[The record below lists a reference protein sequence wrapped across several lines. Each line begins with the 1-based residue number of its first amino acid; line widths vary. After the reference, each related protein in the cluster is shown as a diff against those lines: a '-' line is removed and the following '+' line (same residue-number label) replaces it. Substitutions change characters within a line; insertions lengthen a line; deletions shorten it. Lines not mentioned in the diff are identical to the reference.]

1 MSLPATIFDIYIKAS
16 LHVALAVMAL
26 SYVTVHE
33 LGLTH
38 DVLLYGCI
46 FSSTI
51 LSYNLTKYISVAAS
65 GSIRISPL
73 LQWIGV
79 ITVLSFFA
87 TTVLLF
93 YLPADVIIAAAI
105 LGGVTVAYAIP
116 VSDGRKN
123 LRNIYGIKI
132 VVIAFVW
139 AGVTVG
145 LPVLNHGLET
155 IDFVNVMYE
164 IIQRLLFVTVLILPF
179 DIRDYRSDEP
189 ALGTLPQI
197 FGVKETKILGLILL
211 SVCLLIEGVQ
221 QTFGSLP
228 FLVFFLV
235 TVVTA
240 LMVRQAMVVQ
250 KKYYASFW
258 VEGIPVFWAIL
269 LFIFDP
275 V

>member
-38 DVLLYGCI
+38 DVLLYGFI

-51 LSYNLTKYISVAAS
+51 LSYNLTKYISIAAS

-73 LQWIGV
+73 LKWIGV

-105 LGGVTVAYAIP
+105 LGGVTVTYAIP

-123 LRNIYGIKI
+123 LRNVYGVKI
-132 VVIAFVW
+132 VVICV
-139 AGVTVG
+139 GVG

-155 IDFVNVMYE
+155 IDFANVMYE